1 MIKVVTAEERHT
13 SDKGAIHS
21 EFSFSFADYDDP
33 SNAHFGC
40 LLALNDN
47 VVQPGQGLAPHPHH
61 DLEIVTY
68 VVSGTLRHED
78 DLGNRQDLAA
88 GSVQVMSAGAG
99 IRHAESNPSPTEPV
113 RFIQMWFLP
122 VQRNLRPAWD
132 SRWFPWQEREGLLKP
147 VIEPGGSGG
156 SLRMNQDVRL
166 FIPNLQ
172 TGEELVIPFGRERR
186 THLFMLAGHIDLYCG
201 KQKFP
206 LRPGDAARIRNAE
219 ELSVCSTGSE
229 EAAEFILIDL
239 P

>member
-1 MIKVVTAEERHT
+1 
-13 SDKGAIHS
+13 
-21 EFSFSFADYDDP
+21 
-33 SNAHFGC
+33 
-40 LLALNDN
+40 
-47 VVQPGQGLAPHPHH
+47 
-61 DLEIVTY
+61 
-68 VVSGTLRHED
+68 
-78 DLGNRQDLAA
+78 
-88 GSVQVMSAGAG
+88 
-99 IRHAESNPSPTEPV
+99 
-113 RFIQMWFLP
+113 
-122 VQRNLRPAWD
+122 
-132 SRWFPWQEREGLLKP
+132 
-147 VIEPGGSGG
+147 
-156 SLRMNQDVRL
+156 MNQDVRL